1 MMSHAALVMLLF
13 WTEGFYGSST
23 NNGKTMEIIE
33 SSFSLAFGECSDG
46 VLWPILDM
54 GDFPVFTGHTLNMVH
69 MRKVDI

>member
-1 MMSHAALVMLLF
+1 MSHAALVMLLF

-46 VLWPILDM
+46 VLWPISDM
-54 GDFPVFTGHTLNMVH
+54 GDFPVFTRDTLDMVH